1 MMEFDLNYIFLKE
14 HLLKAF
20 NSLKEKYD
28 HIKDFNLKIIFK
40 TQTNLNSAL
49 VHNRLSNITNTKF
62 FKAKKCKKNNCY
74 SCYFLN
80 EDNFI
85 KFNSFYLPIQDN
97 TSCESIGVIYI
108 IKCKLCPVFYI
119 GETERTAVKRLNE
132 HLYDIDKFTPYIMTS
147 SPVAYHFN
155 LKNHNKMDHL
165 EFFILTDNINDINLR
180 KYWEAQ
186 YIH

>member
-74 SCYFLN
+74 SCYFL
-80 EDNFI
+80 
-85 KFNSFYLPIQDN
+85 KFNSFYHPIHDN
-97 TSCESIGVIYI
+97 TNCESIGQ
-108 IKCKLCPVFYI
+108 
-119 GETERTAVKRLNE
+119 
-132 HLYDIDKFTPYIMTS
+132 S
-147 SPVAYHFN
+147 
-155 LKNHNKMDHL
+155 
-165 EFFILTDNINDINLR
+165 
-180 KYWEAQ
+180 
-186 YIH
+186 